1 MAKTKLLII
10 DDELAIR
17 RFLRASVPREDFDLE
32 EAATGREGI
41 TKAASTSPDVVL
53 LDLGLPDM
61 DGIEVAREIRT
72 WAQVPIIVVSA
83 RHRDDDKIAALDV
96 GADDYM
102 TKPFS
107 VGELLARIR
116 VALRHVQ
123 RMGQDVPPIYE
134 CLGVKLD
141 LAAHL
146 AWKDGMEVHLTP
158 IEFSLVAL
166 LAKHAGKV
174 VTHRQL
180 LCEVWGEAYADEMQ
194 YLRVYAGQL
203 RHKLETNPAQPKL
216 LITEPGVGYRLRSP
230 D

>member
-17 RFLRASVPREDFDLE
+17 RFLRASVPNEDFELE
-32 EAATGREGI
+32 EAATGKEGI
-41 TKAASTSPDVVL
+41 SKVASTSPDVVL

-83 RHRDDDKIAALDV
+83 RHREDDKILALDV

-107 VGELLARIR
+107 VGELLARVR
-116 VALRHVQ
+116 VALRHSQ
-123 RMGQDVPPIYE
+123 RMGQEATPVYE
-134 CLGVKLD
+134 CLGVKVD
-141 LAAHL
+141 LAAHR
-146 AWKDGMEVHLTP
+146 AWKDGEEVHLTP
-158 IEFSLVAL
+158 IEFNLLAL

-180 LCEVWGEAYADEMQ
+180 LSEVWGEAYSDELQ

-203 RHKLETNPAQPKL
+203 RHKLESNPAQPKL
-216 LITEPGVGYRLRSP
+216 LTTEPGVGYRLRAP

>member
-1 MAKTKLLII
+1 LAKTKLLII

-17 RFLRASVPREDFDLE
+17 RFLRASVPNEDFELE
-32 EAATGREGI
+32 EAATGKEGI
-41 TKAASTSPDVVL
+41 SKVASTSPDVVL

-83 RHRDDDKIAALDV
+83 RHREDDKILALDV

-107 VGELLARIR
+107 VGELLARVR
-116 VALRHVQ
+116 VALRHSQ
-123 RMGQDVPPIYE
+123 RMGQEATPVYE
-134 CLGVKLD
+134 CLGVKVD
-141 LAAHL
+141 LAAHR
-146 AWKDGMEVHLTP
+146 AWKDGEEVHLTP
-158 IEFSLVAL
+158 IEFNLLAL

-180 LCEVWGEAYADEMQ
+180 LSEVWGEAYSDELQ

-203 RHKLETNPAQPKL
+203 RHKLESNPAQPKL
-216 LITEPGVGYRLRSP
+216 LTTEPGVGYRLRAP